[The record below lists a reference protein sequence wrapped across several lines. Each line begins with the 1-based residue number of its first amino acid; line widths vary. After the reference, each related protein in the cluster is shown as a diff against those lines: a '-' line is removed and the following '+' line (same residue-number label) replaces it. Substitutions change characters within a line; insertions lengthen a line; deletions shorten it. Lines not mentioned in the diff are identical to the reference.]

1 MLREQIVLLLEILP
15 LSATLHNTYKST
27 VGFVQITDRFRFG
40 LVNLTSYPKTYIY
53 SVILGRLCLNIYTPM
68 AVPKKKTS
76 KSKRDKRRATWVNK
90 AAIQAKKALSLGKSV
105 LTGRSTS
112 FVYPQPDEDAAE

>member
-1 MLREQIVLLLEILP
+1 
-15 LSATLHNTYKST
+15 
-27 VGFVQITDRFRFG
+27 
-40 LVNLTSYPKTYIY
+40 
-53 SVILGRLCLNIYTPM
+53 M

-112 FVYPQPDEDAAE
+112 FVYPQPDDQESAE

>member
-1 MLREQIVLLLEILP
+1 
-15 LSATLHNTYKST
+15 
-27 VGFVQITDRFRFG
+27 
-40 LVNLTSYPKTYIY
+40 
-53 SVILGRLCLNIYTPM
+53 M

-105 LTGRSTS
+105 LTGRSNS
-112 FVYPQPDEDAAE
+112 FVYPASETEETE